1 MIKIG
6 HNKII
11 ISVLLFLCISI
22 IYFSNIIALAAT
34 KNIST
39 VLADSIKLEPRA
51 IPVKPLN
58 TIINPHTNISHIV
71 VKFHDDSQVRKSGD
85 RLITKSGTASMIEPN
100 NRLNLYLGTDRMRK
114 LFNNVTELKLD
125 IIRKVLQL
133 NNKIEL
139 ADLNNYYR
147 IEITNYQEAE
157 NLINELNALEEVE
170 IAYYKPMSEPA
181 GDIDPPTPDYVV
193 NQDYREAAPAG
204 VDADYANTLTGGDGT
219 GVKIIDIEGG
229 WKDTHEDLDKALGGL
244 ITTSQ
249 IEDLTWRNHGTAV
262 IGAMI
267 AGDNGYGVTGIC
279 PGADIGMVS
288 IATLSVSEAIITAAD
303 TLQPGD
309 LILIELHA
317 PGPHYNF
324 QTRPD
329 QLGYVCE
336 EYWQDNFDAIQY
348 AWAKGIIVIEAG
360 GNGAEDFDDTEIY
373 GSLFDTTHRN
383 SHAIIVGAGAEA
395 ASAFD
400 LQKKDFSNYGER
412 VNLQGY
418 GSGVYTTGYGGL
430 FDGGGDED
438 QYYTASFSG
447 TSSASP
453 IVTGAAACLQ
463 GYYKATYGTP
473 LTSDQIRDIL
483 VPTGTPQLGDTFLHI
498 GPRPDLLTAIS
509 ILTSP
514 ASLFVN
520 PLMLDTTLDEGEQ
533 AVMSIWIHNRS
544 TIDNFDFTIFDNDS
558 LAKVSENWLTVSPQT
573 GIVYA
578 TDSIEIDVTLDASLI
593 EDRIKS
599 YKGILEI
606 SWGPEGGV
614 LDSLTYLP
622 VFLQVPCYDTT
633 YTSISSDEP
642 SGPTYNWF
650 SAFDNGWRIPF
661 SFFYSSGLNA
671 LDDGTTG
678 PYDIGF
684 EFNFYDSSYT
694 EVYLGV
700 NGAISFEEEDLN
712 INGYFSNLELPGA
725 PFKTFIA
732 PLWADLIFDTGYVAD
747 CGIYFYTNYEDTCV
761 IEWYQP
767 ANFNQV
773 GDTTMDFEI
782 ILTRNGNIT
791 FQYKNIGTSGLEQI
805 ALVGVSDFDCKA
817 LSHIDN
823 NEPIENE
830 ITASEAIIFENIEYV
845 WIQAGNV
852 DGSPEILVSD
862 LVFLVDY
869 VFKGGPAP
877 VPEESGD
884 VNCDSDINVADLVF
898 LVEFLFKGGPSP
910 CYYLQ

>member
-6 HNKII
+6 RKNIAI
-11 ISVLLFLCISI
+11 YAIVFLMYLLVN
-22 IYFSNIIALAAT
+22 FSNIISAAIIENRT
-34 KNIST
+34 SAET
-39 VLADSIKLEPRA
+39 IKLRPRG
-51 IPVKPLN
+51 IPVKSFN
-58 TIINPHTNISHIV
+58 TTIDPKANISHV
-71 VKFHDDSQVRKSGD
+71 VIKFRDDNQVRKSGD
-85 RLITKSGTASMIEPN
+85 RLVAKTGTASLIESN
-100 NRLNLYLGTDRMRK
+100 NKLSPYFVTDRVRR
-114 LFNNVTELKLD
+114 LFAEISESKLD
-125 IIRKVLQL
+125 KNRESLQL
-133 NNKIEL
+133 SSGIEL

-147 IEITNYQEAE
+147 IEVRDFQEAE

-170 IAYYKPMSEPA
+170 LAYFKPMSEPA
-181 GDIDPPTPDYVV
+181 GDIAPPTPGYVA

-204 VDADYANTLTGGDGT
+204 VDADYANTLPGGDGT
-219 GVKIIDIEGG
+219 GVKIIDIEGS

-244 ITTSQ
+244 ITPSQ
-249 IEDLTWRNHGTAV
+249 IEDLSWRNHGTAV

-267 AGDNGYGVTGIC
+267 ASDNGYGVTGIC

-288 IATLSVSEAIITAAD
+288 IATLSVSEALITAAD
-303 TLQPGD
+303 TLQAGD

-317 PGPHYNF
+317 PGPHFNF

-348 AWAKGIIVIEAG
+348 AWAKGIVVIEAA
-360 GNGAEDFDDTEIY
+360 GNGAENFDDGAIY
-373 GSLFDTTHRN
+373 GSLFDTTYRN

-395 ASAFD
+395 ASASN
-400 LQKKDFSNYGER
+400 LQKKSFSNYGER

-418 GSGVYTTGYGGL
+418 GSRVYTTGYGSL
-430 FDGGGDED
+430 FNGGGDEN
-438 QYYTASFSG
+438 QYYTSSFSG

-463 GYYKATYGTP
+463 GYYKETYGTP

-498 GPRPDLLTAIS
+498 GPRPDLFTAIGT
-509 ILTSP
+509 LTGP

-520 PLMLDTTLDEGEQ
+520 PLMFDTTLTEGSL
-533 AVMSIWIHNRS
+533 AVIPIWIHNRS
-544 TIDNFDFTIFDNDS
+544 ITDNFDFTIFDNDS
-558 LAKVSENWLTVSPQT
+558 LAKVSENWLTVSPQIGT
-573 GIVYA
+573 ILA
-578 TDSIEIDVTLDASLI
+578 SDSIEIEVTLNASLI
-593 EDRIKS
+593 EDRLS
-599 YKGILEI
+599 TYKGILEI
-606 SWGPEGGV
+606 SWGYEGGS
-614 LDSLTYLP
+614 LDSLIYFP
-622 VFLQVPCYDTT
+622 VFLDIPCIDTT
-633 YTSISSDEP
+633 YTSISSDDP
-642 SGPTYNWF
+642 SGPVYNWV
-650 SAFDNGWRIPF
+650 SAYEQGWRIPF
-661 SFFYSSGLNA
+661 SFFYGPGTND

-712 INGYFSNLELPGA
+712 INGYFSNLVLPGA

-732 PLWADLIFDTGYVAD
+732 PLWSDLIFDTGYVANS
-747 CGIYFYTNYEDTCV
+747 GIYFYTNYKDTCV

-782 ILTRNGNIT
+782 ILTRYGDIT

-805 ALVGVSDFDCKA
+805 GLVGVSDLDCKA
-817 LSHIDN
+817 LSHVDN
-823 NEPIENE
+823 NEPIENA
-830 ITASEAIIFENIEYV
+830 ISTFEAILFENTEYN
-845 WIQAGNV
+845 WIPTGNV
-852 DGSPEILVSD
+852 DGSPQILVSD
-862 LVFLVDY
+862 LIFMVNY
-869 VFKGGPAP
+869 IFKGGPSP

-884 VNCDSDINVADLVF
+884 VNCDSDLNVADLTY
-898 LVEFLFKGGPSP
+898 LVNYLFKDGPIP
-910 CYYLQ
+910 CLYLLQ